1 MRSGSPKASRWGR
14 VSVVTDRRGQ
24 LQRALADV
32 QLRISQ
38 ACVAAGRHPDEVTL
52 IAVTKTWPLSDVRLL
67 ADLGVRH
74 VGESRAAELAEKQA
88 AAADLDLTWHAIG
101 QIQSNKAKV
110 IARHADV
117 VHAVD
122 RLSVVEALGRAC
134 TSLQRD
140 LDVLIQISV
149 DPRPSPQRGG
159 AAASDVPALA
169 DAIARQPRLQL
180 AGVMAVAP
188 LDEDPDTAFAL
199 LARVHADLLRDHPHA
214 QIRSAGMSEDL
225 EAAIRHGATHV
236 RVGSAILGN
245 RPDLH

>member
-1 MRSGSPKASRWGR
+1 M
-14 VSVVTDRRGQ
+14 TDRREH

-32 QLRISQ
+32 HARMAQ
-38 ACVAAGRHPDEVTL
+38 ACTAAGRAPDEVTL

-67 ADLGVRH
+67 AELGVRH
-74 VGESRAAELAEKQA
+74 VGESRAGELAEKQA
-88 AAADLDLTWHAIG
+88 SADDLDLTWHAIG
-101 QIQSNKAKV
+101 QIQTNKAKV

-117 VHAVD
+117 VHGVD
-122 RLSVVEALGRAC
+122 RPALVEALGQAC
-134 TSLQRD
+134 SR
-140 LDVLIQISV
+140 LDRELEVLIQISL
-149 DPRPSPQRGG
+149 DEQPSPQRGG

-169 DAIARQPRLQL
+169 VAITQQPHLHL

-188 LDEDPDTAFAL
+188 LAADPDRAFAV
-199 LARVHADLLRDHPHA
+199 LARVHADLLRDHPEA
-214 QIRSAGMSEDL
+214 RIRSAGMSEDL